1 MKGNRK
7 FYIAGGAL
15 VFGFVLS
22 LIGKLTGDFVAIA
35 SVAVG
40 AFSAANAFEHFAGQ
54 KGNKES
60 GNA

>member
-1 MKGNRK
+1 MRGNRK
-7 FYIAGGAL
+7 FLIAGGAL
-15 VFGFVLS
+15 LFAFVLA
-22 LIGKLTGDFVAIA
+22 LFGKLTGDFVAVA

-60 GNA
+60 ANS